1 MVGAG
6 GLGRGGTP
14 VGRGGGPFLG
24 RGGTPEGRG
33 GGAPGLPGRGGA
45 PTGRGADEEEGAGL
59 GCRGG
64 APEGRGGGRTGLA
77 PGALTGLGGGFKGGF
92 EVG

>member
-1 MVGAG
+1 MIGAG

-14 VGRGGGPFLG
+14 VGRGGGPFL
-24 RGGTPEGRG
+24 
-33 GGAPGLPGRGGA
+33 
-45 PTGRGADEEEGAGL
+45 GRGADEEEGAGL